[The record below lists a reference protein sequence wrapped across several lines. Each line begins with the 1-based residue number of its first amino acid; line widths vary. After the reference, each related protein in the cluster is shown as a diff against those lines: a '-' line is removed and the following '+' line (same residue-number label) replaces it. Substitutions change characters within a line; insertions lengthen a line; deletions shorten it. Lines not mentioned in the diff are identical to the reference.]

1 MGLGIYL
8 PPTIGMTLVV
18 GALLGHAVERT
29 LARRPAAEREE
40 PRRRGVLLASGFIVG
55 ESLMGI
61 VLAALI
67 AGTGKEAPLALVGE
81 GFEPVA
87 QWLGLAAL
95 VAVCVV
101 FYRRIAL
108 R

>member
-1 MGLGIYL
+1 LR
-8 PPTIGMTLVV
+8 
-18 GALLGHAVERT
+18 GHAVERA
-29 LARRPAAEREE
+29 LARREAGEREE

-87 QWLGLAAL
+87 QWLGLAVLA
-95 VAVCVV
+95 AVCAV

>member
-1 MGLGIYL
+1 
-8 PPTIGMTLVV
+8 MTP
-18 GALLGHAVERT
+18 ALDER
-29 LARRPAAEREE
+29 ARQDVAT
-40 PRRRGVLLASGFIVG
+40 
-55 ESLMGI
+55 GI

-87 QWLGLAAL
+87 QWLGLAVLAS
-95 VAVCVV
+95 VCIL